1 MVYGRLKKRSDAFNL
16 LEVVIA
22 GFLFS
27 IISVAFLGVWGMQVR
42 GAEKSRHN
50 LVATLLA
57 EQMIEEVMGQGYELT
72 KESAP
77 EDPPMEPIEV
87 EMESL
92 GADGVW
98 VTINVSYQPEIE
110 VKEIGGAGD
119 KLKQVTVRVSW
130 EDTTKTGEVVLET
143 YLAGVF

>member
-1 MVYGRLKKRSDAFNL
+1 MNVRLIKSEGAFNL

-22 GFLFS
+22 AFLFS
-27 IISVAFLGVWGMQVR
+27 IVSVAFLGVWGMQVR

-72 KESAP
+72 KESKDS
-77 EDPPMEPIEV
+77 DPPMEPIKIQT
-87 EMESL
+87 ESR
-92 GADGVW
+92 GANGVW
-98 VTINVSYQPEIE
+98 ETIDVFYQPEIE
-110 VKEIGGAGD
+110 VKEIGGGGD
-119 KLKQVTVRVSW
+119 KLKQVTVKVTW
-130 EDTTKTGEVVLET
+130 QDTTKTGEVVLET

>member
-1 MVYGRLKKRSDAFNL
+1 MNVPIHKSNGAFNL

-22 GFLFS
+22 SFLFS

-42 GAEKSRHN
+42 AAEKSRHN

-57 EQMIEEVMGQGYELT
+57 EQMIEEVMEQGYELT
-72 KESAP
+72 KVSTGT
-77 EDPPMEPIEV
+77 DPVLEPILI
-87 EMESL
+87 EMEL
-92 GADGVW
+92 QGADGAWGKV
-98 VTINVSYQPEIE
+98 NVAYQPHVE
-110 VKEIGGAGD
+110 VVEFGAGSD